1 MSEDK
6 AWNTGNKLSQEH
18 QGQKHG
24 VLQKAYKDK
33 QSHRVTCERNTSGR
47 LAAHFTDQFEHPR
60 AAAARSEASEQS
72 ENNDD
77 GSGPDEDIW
86 CIGALLRRQREIGL
100 QAHLPPHPDSQQ
112 DHACELRKTAGRVR
126 GRASKSL
133 GERRAGFVRG
143 CLPDTR
149 PKIKGSNPPG
159 QLHTATARVQEHC
172 VESEAFWIRVCFQ
185 QFKKKKAT
193 SCLRSQILKKNM
205 ENKNWIRF
213 IDLGFNKYGCFYRKH
228 YHLKHKFQITS
239 CSQRHNHE
247 DFVCFF
253 LCHMRYLKQD
263 LEVFDCLLPFDLNLG
278 IWQLTWIG
286 HISIFSDFILKWKRK
301 ASETRADNSY

>member
-1 MSEDK
+1 MGGGWETHLMSEDK

-159 QLHTATARVQEHC
+159 QSSGALCR
-172 VESEAFWIRVCFQ
+172 IR
-185 QFKKKKAT
+185 
-193 SCLRSQILKKNM
+193 SLLNPS
-205 ENKNWIRF
+205 
-213 IDLGFNKYGCFYRKH
+213 
-228 YHLKHKFQITS
+228 
-239 CSQRHNHE
+239 
-247 DFVCFF
+247 F
-253 LCHMRYLKQD
+253 LST
-263 LEVFDCLLPFDLNLG
+263 
-278 IWQLTWIG
+278 I
-286 HISIFSDFILKWKRK
+286 
-301 ASETRADNSY
+301 